1 MKALKI
7 TSFNDS
13 PLAVPLKHWQFRERP
28 FNNTLH
34 LRIEDVSFEEFSSV
48 CLQ

>member
-1 MKALKI
+1 MTLLLLFLSSI
-7 TSFNDS
+7 GS
-13 PLAVPLKHWQFRERP
+13 LERP
-28 FNNTLH
+28 FNNTPH